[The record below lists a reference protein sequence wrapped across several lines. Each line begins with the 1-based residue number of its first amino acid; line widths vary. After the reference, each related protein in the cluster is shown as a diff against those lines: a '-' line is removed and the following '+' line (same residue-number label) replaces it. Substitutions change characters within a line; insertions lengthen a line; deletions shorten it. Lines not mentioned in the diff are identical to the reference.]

1 MIMWFVRSNRVKCLF
16 DDRQQTDRAGAAKS
30 AAVPIVDMSQVV
42 EENEDELDDDQD
54 VGTPTPTNSLVNV
67 GRLKDLEPIEEQT
80 EGNGTPV
87 RLQKS
92 PLDDEPWWPT
102 LWSPFG
108 TSSG

>member
-1 MIMWFVRSNRVKCLF
+1 M
-16 DDRQQTDRAGAAKS
+16 G
-30 AAVPIVDMSQVV
+30 
-42 EENEDELDDDQD
+42 NEDELDDDQD

-92 PLDDEPWWPT
+92 PLDDEP
-102 LWSPFG
+102 
-108 TSSG
+108 